1 MIRNDKDFN
10 VSVGQRYLLVILAS
24 LLCFVVGSVVVTLML
39 GDGTSAPR
47 MRIAMVMQDILMFV
61 LPALIIAVIVAR
73 RPGDFL
79 ELTKAPG
86 WSDVMLVLFALVVS
100 APAMNFIIEWN
111 QQLSLPESLS
121 GVEQW
126 MREAERNAE
135 SSIKV
140 LTGNTSVGGLVMSL
154 LIIGVLAG
162 FSEELFFRGALQQVF
177 VTTPMSAHVAIW
189 ISAVLF
195 SAMHMQF
202 FGFFPRL
209 LLGGFF
215 GYLVYWSGS
224 LWLAMIAH
232 VANNCM
238 AVTLMWVKARSGG
251 EIDIDR
257 VGTAASGGDWPILA
271 VSVVL
276 TALIITTIYRR
287 NRVLKK

>member
-24 LLCFVVGSVVVTLML
+24 LLCFVVGSVVVTLIL

-47 MRIAMVMQDILMFV
+47 MRIAMVMQDIFMFV

-79 ELTKAPG
+79 EVAKAPG

-111 QQLSLPESLS
+111 QHLSLPESLS

-140 LTGNTSVGGLVMSL
+140 LTCNTSVGGLVMSL

-162 FSEELFFRGALQQVF
+162 FSEELFFRGALQRVF

-215 GYLVYWSGS
+215 GYLAYWSRS

-287 NRVLKK
+287 NRALKK

>member
-162 FSEELFFRGALQQVF
+162 FSEELFFRGALQRVF

-238 AVTLMWVKARSGG
+238 AVTLMWVKTRSGG